1 MAKEIELKDKF
12 IIAYDTLCDGWNCI
26 LNLNK
31 EYMDSNYY
39 QAEELK

>member
-31 EYMDSNYY
+31 KVVTIHYTTQQIN
-39 QAEELK
+39 K